1 MRLVALGILMVA
13 MLSLVSLIGLGV
25 YVPSPPTPPVYVT
38 KSYVVSM
45 NLAHSEPPLSY
56 VESLRLSEPLTYSEL
71 VSEENATAPW
81 IGVANLS
88 FTLVIT
94 NATPT
99 PYPIVLKSISSSNS
113 TGGVRWI
120 LNVTYPLNGGLQNPL
135 TLEARWFVLITTPIN
150 GLNYTVYAFETGY
163 ETLGEV
169 LGNLTVPGGYLLMY
183 NGYRYSL
190 WHHYLYEGSLY
201 YVVPLP
207 GVVTFYAWFGND
219 LNTNSRVMPLPPEV
233 NEQGEFP
240 SYLRYFTVELNQ
252 YVNYTT
258 VYSATAGVN
267 YVLGNETDYGYD
279 IFGVPRLA
287 PLGPLT
293 YYTPLILY
301 PNGTL
306 INPSCMP
313 LSYGLSVVFQFENPA
328 YGTFTPITLFNETSQ
343 ATGLTLINGSLLLGG
358 FLISYDFYNLTKIL
372 ATPLNGLLTQGVNY
386 AGCEIQV
393 GNLDVPTKLF
403 NESLV
408 KDNVQG
414 GSTKGVTVHVLFMAW
429 LLRLLKLINI
439 ARVLLS

>member
-1 MRLVALGILMVA
+1 MRLVTLGILMVA

-25 YVPSPPTPPVYVT
+25 YVPSPPTPLVYVT

-56 VESLRLSEPLTYSEL
+56 VESLKLSEPLTYSEL
-71 VSEENATAPW
+71 VSEENTTAPW
-81 IGVANLS
+81 IGVTNLS

-99 PYPIVLKSISSSNS
+99 PYPIVLKSTSLSNG

-135 TLEARWFVLITTPIN
+135 TLKARWFVLITTPIN

-190 WHHYLYEGSLY
+190 WYHYLYEGSLH

-219 LNTNSRVMPLPPEV
+219 LNTSSRVMPLPPEV

-252 YVNYTT
+252 CVNYTT
-258 VYSATAGVN
+258 AYSATAGVN

-306 INPSCMP
+306 INPSCLP

-372 ATPLNGLLTQGVNY
+372 VTPLNGLLTQGVNY

-393 GNLDVPTKLF
+393 GNLDVPIKLF
-403 NESLV
+403 NGSLV

-414 GSTKGVTVHVLFMAW
+414 GSTKGVTAHVLFMAW
-429 LLRLLKLINI
+429 LLRLFKLI
-439 ARVLLS
+439 RLLGFY

>member
-1 MRLVALGILMVA
+1 
-13 MLSLVSLIGLGV
+13 
-25 YVPSPPTPPVYVT
+25 
-38 KSYVVSM
+38 
-45 NLAHSEPPLSY
+45 
-56 VESLRLSEPLTYSEL
+56 
-71 VSEENATAPW
+71 
-81 IGVANLS
+81 
-88 FTLVIT
+88 VIT

-99 PYPIVLKSISSSNS
+99 PYPIVLKSTSLSNG

-135 TLEARWFVLITTPIN
+135 TLKARWFVLITTPIN

-190 WHHYLYEGSLY
+190 WHHYLYEGSLH

-219 LNTNSRVMPLPPEV
+219 LNTSSRVMPLPPEV

-258 VYSATAGVN
+258 AYSATAGVN

-393 GNLDVPTKLF
+393 GNLDVPIKLF
-403 NESLV
+403 NGSLV

-414 GSTKGVTVHVLFMAW
+414 GSTKGVTAHVLFMAW
-429 LLRLLKLINI
+429 LLRLFKLI
-439 ARVLLS
+439 RLLGFY

>member
-1 MRLVALGILMVA
+1 MRLVTLGILMVA

-56 VESLRLSEPLTYSEL
+56 VESLKLSEPLTYSEL
-71 VSEENATAPW
+71 VSEENTTAPW
-81 IGVANLS
+81 IGVTNLS

-99 PYPIVLKSISSSNS
+99 PYPIVLKSTSLSNG

-135 TLEARWFVLITTPIN
+135 TLKARWFVLITTPIN

-190 WHHYLYEGSLY
+190 WYHYLYEGSLH

-219 LNTNSRVMPLPPEV
+219 LNTSSRVMPLPPEV

-258 VYSATAGVN
+258 AYSATAGVN

-306 INPSCMP
+306 INPSCLP

-372 ATPLNGLLTQGVNY
+372 VTPLNGLLTQGVNY

-393 GNLDVPTKLF
+393 GNLDVPIKLF
-403 NESLV
+403 NGSLV

-414 GSTKGVTVHVLFMAW
+414 GSTKGVTAHVLFMAW
-429 LLRLLKLINI
+429 LLRLFKLI
-439 ARVLLS
+439 RLLGFY